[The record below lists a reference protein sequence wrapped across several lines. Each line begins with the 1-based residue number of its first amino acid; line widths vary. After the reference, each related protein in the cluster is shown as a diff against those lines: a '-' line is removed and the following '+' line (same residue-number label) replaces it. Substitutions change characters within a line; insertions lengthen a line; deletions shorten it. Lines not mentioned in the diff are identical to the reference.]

1 MHTVAFVLALLYGI
15 YVIIKPTAPPRDCF
29 IRSSINFYV
38 MFVVTISSDPS
49 LSAQE
54 LGRYG
59 SGYASARPP
68 EFPSF
73 SHSLK
78 CTDVQYLPLHIIF
91 AFYSHSSEY
100 PKSQSLPSAP

>member
-1 MHTVAFVLALLYGI
+1 
-15 YVIIKPTAPPRDCF
+15 
-29 IRSSINFYV
+29 

-54 LGRYG
+54 LARYG

-78 CTDVQYLPLHIIF
+78 CTRVNSDRALLGVWPMSGTIREGGGLEQRTGTGLVLWCKV
-91 AFYSHSSEY
+91 YSYREVPY
-100 PKSQSLPSAP
+100 RTVVEG